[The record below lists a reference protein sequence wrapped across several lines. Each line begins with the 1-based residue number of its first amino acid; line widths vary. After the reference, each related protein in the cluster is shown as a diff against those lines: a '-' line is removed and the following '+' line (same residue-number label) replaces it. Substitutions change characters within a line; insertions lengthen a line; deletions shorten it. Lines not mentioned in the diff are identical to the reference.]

1 MIMSLTVNHAGSGL
15 MSHHD
20 AHLVIMSV
28 VIAIFASY
36 TALDLAGQITA
47 SKGWHRLGWLGI
59 GAVSMGTGIWSMH
72 FIAMLAFHL
81 PIAVGYDIPIVI
93 ASMGVA
99 IATSWFALFLA
110 SRPTM
115 TRLELVGGSVVMG
128 LGIATMHYTGMA
140 AMQVDAVIHYD
151 PFLVGLSGVIAIAVS
166 AIALWLAFRLRE
178 ETTVVG
184 KIRRVVSAIIM
195 GSAVP
200 LMHYT
205 GMAAAQFIPTKRL
218 AATPF
223 TINTSS
229 LATTISMATLVI
241 LGLALLASLEVRD
254 VAQTRLYLQSQKD
267 AQTLKTQ
274 TYQLEQALSQLQQAQ
289 SKLVQTEKMSSLG
302 QLVAGVAHE
311 INNPINFVHGNL
323 SYVSTYSAQLLEIV
337 QIYRQFCPNLPPHIQ
352 AQVDDAELDFL
363 TEDLDKVVRSMNLG
377 TERIREIVLSL
388 KNFSRLD
395 ESEVKEADIHAGIDS
410 TLTILEHRFKGKP
423 DFPEIKIVKDYG
435 VIPKIQC
442 YPGQLNQVF
451 MNIISNAID
460 ALEETEFQAYSDIVS
475 PTITIQTTVNL
486 YSGNLKLEATPVVM
500 IRIVDNAKGMSE
512 TVRSRLFDPFFTTK
526 SIGKGTG
533 LGLSISYQVITEK
546 HGGTLECHSAVGQGT
561 EFMIQIPLT
570 SKQAIAQPVSA

>member
-1 MIMSLTVNHAGSGL
+1 MIMLLTVNHAGSGL
-15 MSHHD
+15 TSHHD
-20 AHLVIMSV
+20 AHLVVISV

-59 GAVSMGTGIWSMH
+59 GAISMGTGIWAMH

-81 PIAVGYDIPIVI
+81 PIAVGYNIAVVI

-99 IATSWFALFLA
+99 IATSGFALFLA
-110 SRPTM
+110 SRPAM
-115 TRLELVGGSVVMG
+115 SRLELLSGSVVMG
-128 LGIATMHYTGMA
+128 LGITAMHYIGMA

-151 PFLVGLSGVIAIAVS
+151 PFLVGMSGVVAIAVS
-166 AIALWLAFRLRE
+166 AIALWLAFRLRK
-178 ETTVVG
+178 ETTGMG
-184 KIRRVVSAIIM
+184 KIRRIVSAIVM

-200 LMHYT
+200 LMHYI
-205 GMAAAQFIPTKRL
+205 GMAAARFIPTKPPV
-218 AATPF
+218 ATPL
-223 TINTSS
+223 TMNTSS

-241 LGLALLASLEVRD
+241 LGLSLLASLEVRA
-254 VAQTRLYLQSQKD
+254 VAQNRLYLQSQKD

-274 TYQLEQALSQLQQAQ
+274 THQLEQALFQLQQAQ

-302 QLVAGVAHE
+302 QLVAGIAHE

-323 SYVSTYSAQLLEIV
+323 NYVSTYSSQLLEIV
-337 QIYRQFCPNLPPHIQ
+337 QIYRQFCPNLPPPIQ
-352 AQVDDAELDFL
+352 AQVDDTELDFL
-363 TEDLDKVVRSMNLG
+363 VGDLDKIVKSMSLG

-395 ESEVKEADIHAGIDS
+395 ESEVKAVDIHAGIDS
-410 TLTILEHRFKGKP
+410 TLTILGHRFKAKP
-423 DFPEIKIVKDYG
+423 NFPEIRIVRNYG
-435 VIPKIQC
+435 VIPKIEC

-460 ALEETEFQAYSDIVS
+460 ALEETEIQTYSES
-475 PTITIQTTVNL
+475 EPPTITIQTAVNL
-486 YSGNLKLEATPVVM
+486 YSENLKIEANPMVM

-546 HGGTLECHSAVGQGT
+546 HGGRLDCRSTLGQGT
-561 EFMIQIPLT
+561 EFMIQIPMT
-570 SKQAIAQPVSA
+570 SKLAIAEPTSV